1 MSRRIPVRKPGR
13 RARRSGFTLLEV
25 MLVLVIIAAIAG
37 IAVVN
42 LGGFQERA
50 MVNKTKAEIKVLQNA
65 LESYKLELLSYPQQL
80 DALYEKPSGL
90 SNESDWFQV
99 LKEEVK
105 PDAWGSPYEY
115 TLNGS
120 EYELRSL
127 GPDKQSGTDDDIT
140 S

>member
-1 MSRRIPVRKPGR
+1 MSRKYQRKLSSK
-13 RARRSGFTLLEV
+13 RRSGFTLLEV

-50 MVNKTKAEIKVLQNA
+50 MISKTKTEIKVLQNA

-80 DALYEKPSGL
+80 EALYEKPSGL
-90 SNESDWFQV
+90 ANDSDWFQV
-99 LKEEVK
+99 LKEPVK
-105 PDAWGSPYEY
+105 PDAWGNPYEY
-115 TLNGS
+115 TVNGS
-120 EYELRSL
+120 SYELKSL
-127 GPDKQSGTDDDIT
+127 GPDGQAGTDDDI